1 MRLQYS
7 VLFGDY
13 AAAEVLHSRRSVIR
27 FLSHIAGYYAFPIFG
42 ICILSFAFFTAKPIR
57 SNHTNWLDVICG
69 TYLLSCPIVLR
80 LTAKRRYE
88 RMRSGTGDCTIELD
102 EDTIR
107 TQGPHSK
114 SEIDWKAIQF
124 FSEDLKSFLLYLAP
138 GKFIVIP
145 KRVCTSEQVEELR
158 TLLLRRVAPDNPELN
173 VRV

>member
-13 AAAEVLHSRRSVIR
+13 AAAQALHSRRSIIR
-27 FLSHIAGYYAFPIFG
+27 FLSHIAGYYLFPIFG
-42 ICILSFAFFTAKPIR
+42 ICILSFAFLTAKSIGL
-57 SNHTNWLDVICG
+57 NHTNWVVVMCG
-69 TYLLSCPIVLR
+69 AYLLSCPLILR

-88 RMRSGTGDCTIELD
+88 RMRSGTGDCTIEFD

-114 SEIDWKAIQF
+114 GEIGWKAIQF

-138 GKFIVIP
+138 GKFIIIP

-158 TLLLRRVAPDNPELN
+158 TLFQRRVAPVNPELN
-173 VRV
+173 IRA